1 MNANDDKCH
10 LILHFPEEDVAIQRE
25 ESTIKFSKVKKLLG
39 IPIDYRFRLNT
50 LVETICK
57 IAHGNLNALSR
68 IELPERRV
76 LINAFLK
83 AQFNY
88 YPVIWIFHSRSPN

>member
-10 LILHFPEEDVAIQRE
+10 LLLRFPEEDAAIQIA
-25 ESTIKFSKVKKLLG
+25 ESTIKFSKVEKLLG

-57 IAHGNLNALSR
+57 IAHRNLNALSR
-68 IELPERRV
+68 MELPKRRV
-76 LINAFLK
+76 LMNAFFK

-88 YPVIWIFHSRSPN
+88 YPIIWIFHSRSLN

>member
-10 LILHFPEEDVAIQRE
+10 LLLRFPEEDAAIQIE
-25 ESTIKFSKVKKLLG
+25 ESTIKFSKVEKLLG

-57 IAHGNLNALSR
+57 IAHRNLNALSR
-68 IELPERRV
+68 MELPKRRV
-76 LINAFLK
+76 LMNAFFK

-88 YPVIWIFHSRSPN
+88 YPVIWIFHSRSLN